1 MSTSTAARTVAF
13 TEMKSGSRE
22 DYELLLELEK
32 PFVQGTASR
41 VLRALEEQGNETL
54 DGYQV
59 SRLTH
64 GLQTATR
71 AWRDGADIDWV
82 AGALLH
88 DIGDGLAPQNHD
100 AMAAEIV
107 RPFLREEVVWCGA
120 HHGIFQMVYYA
131 HHYGW
136 DKDARDRF
144 RGQPHFGSCAEFC
157 ERWDQASF
165 DPHYATLPLSFF
177 APLVSQVFARPAHS
191 AQVILPGVRRP
202 LTDAAVAAERL
213 RQAIKAKKHGGLV

>member
-1 MSTSTAARTVAF
+1 MTSARRTVAF
-13 TEMKSGSRE
+13 TDMKTGSRE
-22 DYELLLELEK
+22 DYLLLREHEDV
-32 PFVQGTASR
+32 FNQGTAAR
-41 VLRALEEQGNETL
+41 VLRTLQEQEEETME
-54 DGYQV
+54 GYQV

-71 AWRDGADIDWV
+71 AWRDGADVDWV

-107 RPFLREEVVWCGA
+107 RPYLREEVTWCIA
-120 HHGIFQMVYYA
+120 HHGVFQMVYYA

-136 DKDARDRF
+136 DKDAREKH
-144 RGQPHFGSCAEFC
+144 RGHPHFDACAEFC

-165 DPHYATLPLSFF
+165 DPHYPTLPLSFF
-177 APLVSQVFARPAHS
+177 APLVREVFSRPVHRPETL
-191 AQVILPGVRRP
+191 QPGIKRP
-202 LTDAAVAAERL
+202 LTDAAVALEREHHT
-213 RQAIKAKKHGGLV
+213 A